1 MENVVISS
9 VNNIDNVET
18 NDTSDLD
25 IGNFYNISY
34 DLKYK
39 NIDIKNISP
48 NDFDSLDNYDQTYRE
63 DLVLLFKLGIQLAL
77 SQDLNKI
84 LDTCSKSIFNIY
96 QKWSKHEQ
104 IIELLNKLKETI
116 LLPFEIS
123 DDALFVYLFSCD
135 YLEYFHECIKD
146 LHYHNKISDTN
157 FNNLINKINEN

>member
-1 MENVVISS
+1 MENIVISS

-18 NDTSDLD
+18 NDASDLD

-84 LDTCSKSIFNIY
+84 LDTCSKSIFYIY
-96 QKWSKHEQ
+96 QKWHKHEQ

-116 LLPFEIS
+116 ILPFEIS

-135 YLEYFHECIKD
+135 YLEYSHECIKD